1 MLFTID
7 VGNSHTVT
15 GLFDGDKLIGQWRL
29 KSDRERTDDELAI
42 RYHALFSMAKIDK
55 NDISGIILASVV
67 PSLEAAWISCI
78 NTYFS
83 GSLQKPLFV
92 VSAETI
98 APYITIA
105 TKYPEEVGADR
116 LVNAIAAWERFK
128 QNLIIIDFGTAI
140 TFDCVSAECE
150 YLGGAIL
157 PGIAISLDALSS
169 RTAKLPR
176 IDVSEP
182 PPQIIG
188 RTTVD
193 AMKSGILHGYGA
205 LVDGLCEKIRTELC
219 PRGEAMRV
227 LATGGMAHLVAPF
240 SNTIEEVDG
249 MLTLHGLHSL
259 FLKQSDTHPDPDK

>member
-55 NDISGIILASVV
+55 EDIDGIILASVV
-67 PSLEAAWISCI
+67 PSLEAAWLSCI

-83 GSLQKPLFV
+83 SFLKSKPFV
-92 VSAETI
+92 VSAKSI
-98 APYITIA
+98 GHII
-105 TKYPEEVGADR
+105 KVKIDYPEEVGADR
-116 LVNAIAAWERFK
+116 LVNAIAAWERYK

-140 TFDCVSAECE
+140 TFDCVSADCE
-150 YLGGAIL
+150 YLGGTIL
-157 PGIAISLDALSS
+157 PGIAISLDALAT

-182 PPQIIG
+182 PEAIIG
-188 RTTVD
+188 KNTVQ
-193 AMKSGILHGYGA
+193 AMKSGILNGYGS
-205 LVDGLCEKIRTELC
+205 LVDGLSAKIAKELC
-219 PRGEAMRV
+219 PNGEA
-227 LATGGMAHLVAPF
+227 LKIIATGGMAHLIAPY
-240 SNTIEEVDG
+240 SKKIEEVDT
-249 MLTLHGLHSL
+249 MLTLHGLHL
-259 FLKQSDTHPDPDK
+259 LYKKI